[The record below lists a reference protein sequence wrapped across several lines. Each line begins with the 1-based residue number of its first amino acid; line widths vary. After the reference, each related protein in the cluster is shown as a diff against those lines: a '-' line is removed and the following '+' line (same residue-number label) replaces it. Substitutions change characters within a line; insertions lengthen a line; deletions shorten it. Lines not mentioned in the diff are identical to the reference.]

1 MSAIGRRDLLA
12 LLLAAVLPTIAR
24 TEPLPMIA
32 LPGEVPAPDF
42 NLPDLSGT
50 QHRLS
55 DYRGR
60 PMLVSFWAVWCPP
73 CRRELAALADLH
85 RRLADT
91 PIALFAVNLGDS
103 LERITAFLADHPA
116 PGLPIL
122 LDTNK
127 STPSPWHVRELPLAY
142 AVGRDGM
149 LRLGAIGER
158 DWRSSVIEQQ
168 LRASI

>member
-1 MSAIGRRDLLA
+1 MTGVDRRSMLTLLFAAAISKPA
-12 LLLAAVLPTIAR
+12 FSETLPLV
-24 TEPLPMIA
+24 P
-32 LPGEVPAPDF
+32 LPGEVPAPDL
-42 NLPDLSGT
+42 NLPDLSG
-50 QHRLS
+50 QPRRLS
-55 DYRGR
+55 DYRSR
-60 PMLVSFWAVWCPP
+60 PVLVSFWAVWCPP

-122 LDTNK
+122 LDADK
-127 STPSPWHVRELPLAY
+127 STPSAWHVRGLPVAY
-142 AVGRDGM
+142 AVGPDGV
-149 LRLGAIGER
+149 LRFGAIGER

-168 LRASI
+168 LRALI

>member
-1 MSAIGRRDLLA
+1 MPAIAD
-12 LLLAAVLPTIAR
+12 
-24 TEPLPMIA
+24 PLPLMA
-32 LPGEVPAPDF
+32 LPGEVPAPEMT
-42 NLPDLSGT
+42 LPDLSGKP
-50 QHRLS
+50 HRLS

-60 PMLVSFWAVWCPP
+60 PVLVSFWAVWCPP

-122 LDTNK
+122 LDADK
-127 STPSPWHVRELPLAY
+127 STPSAWHVRGLPVAY
-142 AVGRDGM
+142 AVGPDGV
-149 LRLGAIGER
+149 LRFGALGER

-168 LRASI
+168 LRALI